1 MDASGGPRVRLRP
14 FQLVQSNGSVFLRR
28 GVVRVALEGE
38 GVADAIAKLQ
48 EFATDQARSR
58 SEILGL
64 FPAPLAETVDALIQ
78 HLLERDL
85 ALLEGEGN
93 RAPRG
98 GEDGEDI
105 FFWHLGKT
113 RRDITRLTARRVML
127 VGVNALTL
135 ALRERLLEFGAW
147 EIELVD
153 DVPLRN
159 HELAERAAG
168 LPASTPAA
176 EASVKIGGVSLVVA
190 CAEFGGQ
197 ALLQPWNALAVEHGV
212 AFFPVV
218 VEDLVA
224 YLGPLVIPG
233 ETACLACLTSRQNSN
248 LLGAAQERRAM
259 ELFAGAGQRFAASH
273 PAIQAIAANVA
284 AFELLRFASG
294 MFPRRIGKLIEFNL
308 VGSAMISQRVLRAP
322 RCPTCSSLRK
332 VGRLG
337 IDKRMADAAT
347 WSRIERMGGAHDHA

>member
-14 FQLVQSNGSVFLRR
+14 FQIVQANGSVLLRR

-48 EFATDQARSR
+48 EFATDEARSR
-58 SEILGL
+58 SEIMAL
-64 FPAPLAETVDALIQ
+64 FPAPLAETVDALIR
-78 HLLERDL
+78 HLLDRDL
-85 ALLEGEGN
+85 ALLEGEGH
-93 RAPRG
+93 RAPRV

-105 FFWHLGKT
+105 FFWHVGKS
-113 RRDITRLTARRVML
+113 RRDITRLTSRRVML
-127 VGVNALTL
+127 VGVNTLSL
-135 ALRERLLEFGAW
+135 ALRDRLLEFGAW
-147 EIELVD
+147 DIELVD

-159 HELAERAAG
+159 HELSERPG
-168 LPASTPAA
+168 DLPPATSAA
-176 EASVKIGGVSLVVA
+176 EASGKIGSASLAVA

-197 ALLQPWNALAVEHGV
+197 ALLQPWNSLAVEHNV

-248 LLGAAQERRAM
+248 LVGAAQERRAM
-259 ELFAGAGQRFAASH
+259 ELFAGASQRFAASH
-273 PAIQAIAANVA
+273 PAIQAITANVA

-294 MFPRRIGKLIEFNL
+294 MFPRRIGKLVEFNL
-308 VGSAMISQRVLRAP
+308 VSSAMISQRVLRAP

-332 VGRLG
+332 IGRLG
-337 IDKRMADAAT
+337 IEKRMADAAT